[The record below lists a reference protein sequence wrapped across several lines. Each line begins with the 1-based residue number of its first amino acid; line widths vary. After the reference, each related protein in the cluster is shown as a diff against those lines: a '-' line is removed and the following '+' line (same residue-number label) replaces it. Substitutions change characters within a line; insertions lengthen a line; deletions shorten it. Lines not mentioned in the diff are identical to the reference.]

1 MITEKNPRGAGRK
14 KLPENEKS
22 KGMMIH
28 FSPSMLEFIKEQ
40 MEENEYKSVA
50 EYIRSLVRNE
60 MKALR

>member
-60 MKALR
+60 MKALH

>member
-14 KLPENEKS
+14 KLPDNEKS

>member
-22 KGMMIH
+22 KGLMIH

>member
-40 MEENEYKSVA
+40 MEENEYNNNW
-50 EYIRSLVRNE
+50 YHTDC
-60 MKALR
+60 

>member
-22 KGMMIH
+22 KGLMIP